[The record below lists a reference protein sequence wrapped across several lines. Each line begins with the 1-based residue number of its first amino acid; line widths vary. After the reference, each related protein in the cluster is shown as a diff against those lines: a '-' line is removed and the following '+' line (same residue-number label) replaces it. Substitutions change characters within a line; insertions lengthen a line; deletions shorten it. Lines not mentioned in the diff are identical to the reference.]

1 MAASTRRVQSCGMAG
16 MSAVLAM
23 RGSGAGIVDQLGES
37 VDCLK
42 WLPSG
47 CSSDTDW
54 RAMNASSAMRPGDR
68 TRSAQF
74 REQLEL
80 VGGRAHARRPGGG
93 EGGISQRP
101 ARIRPPAHWEA
112 VQALCRPA
120 APVVRQQRRQRPPP
134 ARQVPRHRHRS
145 RAAIPRPSDPARRST
160 SPPSDCNR
168 SASLSNAPNSPS
180 SVPRFARQR
189 DPRHK
194 SPRSVLRRTR

>member
-1 MAASTRRVQSCGMAG
+1 MAG

-80 VGGRAHARRPGGG
+80 VGVVHTPGDQAAARVASASG
-93 EGGISQRP
+93 QRGSD
-101 ARIRPPAHWEA
+101 RLHHWEA
-112 VQALCRPA
+112 EQGPGRPA
-120 APVVRQQRRQRPPP
+120 APVLWFDAQRRHAHRLRGRT
-134 ARQVPRHRHRS
+134 RQVPRHRHR
-145 RAAIPRPSDPARRST
+145 
-160 SPPSDCNR
+160 
-168 SASLSNAPNSPS
+168 
-180 SVPRFARQR
+180 
-189 DPRHK
+189 
-194 SPRSVLRRTR
+194 